1 MWRLIKLLTPYKGL
15 IMLSVL
21 LGFATVGSGMG
32 LIAVSAFIISSAALH
47 PSIAELQ
54 VAIVGVRFFGLTR
67 GIFRYLERYVS
78 HQVTF
83 RLLANLRTLFY
94 QALEPLAPARLLG
107 YRSGDLISRV
117 MGDIASLENFYVRCI
132 APPLVAGLITV
143 AVTYFLGSFHYY
155 LGMAL
160 LVFLALDGLLLP
172 FLIYKWSS
180 RVGSQ
185 IVEER
190 SRLNSALVDGIQGM
204 GDVLVFGGGRRYF
217 EKIQSLSHELTSTQ
231 KQMAGLTAWQST
243 GNNLLANLAMWS
255 VLVITIPL
263 VNAGKIEG
271 TFLAVLVLASLTSFE
286 AIASLSLAAQYLG
299 NNLQGAHR
307 LFAIVDAKPP
317 VTDPPSTL
325 SLPQD
330 YSLEVKNLNFCYPE
344 LQFQSDELFEGF
356 EALHEVTFSL
366 PYRKRM
372 AIVGPSGSGK
382 STIGNL
388 LLRFWDHRID
398 DSANNGQI
406 LLAGKDIRL
415 YRQEDIRS
423 LIGFVSQH
431 THLFAGTLR
440 DNLLLAKPEATHEE
454 IAMAVQKARLNDFI
468 NSLPEGYNTWIGE
481 QGWNLSAGERQRVA
495 IARALLKNAPILLLD
510 EPTAN
515 LDALTERRIITT
527 FLDLM
532 ENRSTLLITNHLVG
546 MEAMDEILVL
556 ERGEV
561 IERGQH
567 QELLE
572 FQGLYRQ
579 MWDLQKQVL
588 AKEF

>member
-1 MWRLIKLLTPYKGL
+1 
-15 IMLSVL
+15 
-21 LGFATVGSGMG
+21 
-32 LIAVSAFIISSAALH
+32 
-47 PSIAELQ
+47 
-54 VAIVGVRFFGLTR
+54 
-67 GIFRYLERYVS
+67 
-78 HQVTF
+78 
-83 RLLANLRTLFY
+83 
-94 QALEPLAPARLLG
+94 
-107 YRSGDLISRV
+107 
-117 MGDIASLENFYVRCI
+117 
-132 APPLVAGLITV
+132 
-143 AVTYFLGSFHYY
+143 
-155 LGMAL
+155 
-160 LVFLALDGLLLP
+160 
-172 FLIYKWSS
+172 
-180 RVGSQ
+180 
-185 IVEER
+185 
-190 SRLNSALVDGIQGM
+190 VDGIQGM

-271 TFLAVLVLASLTSFE
+271 IFLAVLVLASLTSFE
-286 AIASLSLAAQYLG
+286 AVASLSLAAQYLG
-299 NNLQGAHR
+299 NNLQAAHR
-307 LFAIVDAKPP
+307 LFSIVDAKPP

-330 YSLEVKNLNFCYPE
+330 FSLEVKNLSFCYPE
-344 LQFQSDELFEGF
+344 LQFQSDELVEGL
-356 EALHEVTFSL
+356 EALHGVAFSL